1 MNIRLAKLEELP
13 ALLDIYDGA
22 RLYMRENGN
31 AEQWSGGYPN
41 AEVLTEDIE
50 NGRLYVCEDA
60 GVLLGVFC
68 YFEGTDPTYTK
79 IYDGEWLD
87 EKHVGVMHRVAVA
100 VHRKGVASFCYE
112 YCFEKSKNL
121 RIDTHRDNIPMQRS
135 LVKNGF
141 RQCGIIHLLNGDER
155 LAYQKIVE

>member
-1 MNIRLAKLEELP
+1 MKIRHAKLCELP
-13 ALLDIYDGA
+13 ALLEIYDNA

-31 AEQWSGGYPN
+31 PTQWNNGYPN
-41 AEVLTEDIE
+41 EEVLRDDIE
-50 NGRLYVCEDA
+50 RDRLYVCEEN
-60 GVLLGVFC
+60 GEILGVFC

-87 EKHVGVMHRVAVA
+87 EKHVGVMHRIAVA
-100 VHRKGVASFCYE
+100 LHRRGVASFCYD
-112 YCFEKSKNL
+112 YCFNISKNI

-141 RQCGIIHLLNGDER
+141 KYCGIIHLLNGDER
-155 LAYQKIVE
+155 LAYQKI